1 MTMQQVLEAVRGLGE
16 RFDRHAKRL
25 RALEA
30 EAGMEDDP
38 DDDNEKEP
46 KDPNDPDTKMDPDD
60 EDKDRGRST
69 RTPGQTM
76 TRAEIHRAA
85 REKDKKARSGNY
97 GNIGINPNPGPT
109 RNKMGDAGMTVGA
122 MLRSA
127 LTGGASKSGYRE
139 LEVLEENHITYDR
152 DHLVVPWDFLAEYGR
167 HAAKVERKLETWEP
181 KEIQAGY
188 VRQVW
193 DTIGK
198 DGHVRTITSA
208 GSSGAGAVGIDL
220 DVARSQLWLHEVSPV
235 LGYMNPVMGV
245 NSEYQIFIGNV
256 APTGS
261 EVAEG
266 GAHTENSPSLSRLR
280 RTPTIIHYPWSLSGN
295 LSAMDEVGLGSLFE
309 NGVQG
314 LILERGTRA
323 ILSGP
328 NTLASFAANAN
339 SFDGLFASGLNLTAF
354 GANADASITAF
365 DRAVVT
371 AAESQLRKNN
381 ATGDNLFWILSNA
394 MVEVAVDKRI
404 GGTDAIVFLA
414 QRDPEK
420 FREGLIGGTTAGLG
434 SYYVE
439 SGELGRPHGTA
450 YKRTAIGIVG
460 FGSQMIPIFFGQG
473 IEFRIIR
480 LTSSTNTNYSLQMAL
495 SFVQAN
501 TKNAEAIGQAV
512 S

>member
-1 MTMQQVLEAVRGLGE
+1 MTMIDVLKAIDGLAE
-16 RFDRHAKRL
+16 RFNRHAARL
-25 RALEA
+25 TALEA
-30 EAGMEDDP
+30 EAGIEDDDDDSDEAKKAAADAMKDDP
-38 DDDNEKEP
+38 DDP
-46 KDPNDPDTKMDPDD
+46 
-60 EDKDRGRST
+60 DKDRGRST
-69 RTPGQTM
+69 RTPETM
-76 TRAEIHRAA
+76 TRADMHRAA
-85 REKDKKARSGNY
+85 KAKDKRARSGQY
-97 GNIGINPNPGPT
+97 GNIGINPNPGPS
-109 RNKMGDAGMTVGA
+109 RNKNGDAGMTVGA

-127 LTGGASKSGYRE
+127 LTGGTSKNGYRE
-139 LEVLEENHITYDR
+139 LEVLEENHIAYDR

-167 HAAKVERKLETWEP
+167 HAAKVERKLPSWEA

-188 VRQVW
+188 VRQVY

-220 DVARSQLWLHEVSPV
+220 DVARSQLWLHEVSPI

-266 GAHTENSPSLSRLR
+266 GAHTENNPTLTRLR
-280 RTPTIIHYPWSLSGN
+280 RTPTLIHYPWSLSGN
-295 LSAMDEVGLGSLFE
+295 LSAMDELALGSLFE
-309 NGVQG
+309 NGVTG
-314 LILERGTRA
+314 LILERATRA

-328 NTLASFAANAN
+328 NTDSSFAANAN
-339 SFDGLFASGLNLTAF
+339 SFDGLLASGINLVAF

-381 ATGDNLFWILSNA
+381 AMGEGMFWILSNS

-414 QRDPEK
+414 QRDPDRW
-420 FREGLIGGTTAGLG
+420 REGLIGGTTAGLG
-434 SYYVE
+434 SRYVE
-439 SGELGRPHGTA
+439 TGELGRPHGTA
-450 YKRTAIGIVG
+450 YKQTAVGVLG
-460 FGSQMIPIFFGQG
+460 FGSQMVPIFFGQG

-495 SFVQAN
+495 SYVQAN